1 MKVSPAT
8 MKNLITLRLNPDDDI
23 LLCLREAVR
32 ENNIQNGLILEG
44 AGSCNAHHYHV
55 VSSRVNPPEEIYVKA
70 KAPADIVNINGM
82 IIDGRVHAHITF
94 ANDKVAYGGHLEEGV
109 KVLTFAVIVIA
120 EIEERL
126 TNYDKIGNIEDL
138 CKE

>member
-1 MKVSPAT
+1 MRVSPVT

-23 LLCLREAVR
+23 LLCLREAVQR
-32 ENNIQNGLILEG
+32 NNIQNGLILEG

-55 VSSRVNPPEEIYVKA
+55 VSSSVNPPKEIYVKA
-70 KAPADIVNINGM
+70 EAPADIVNINGM

-94 ANDKVAYGGHLEEGV
+94 ANDKIAYGGHLEEGV

-120 EIEERL
+120 VIEERL
-126 TNYDKIGNIEDL
+126 TDYDRIGNIEELRKD
-138 CKE
+138 